1 MGIRG
6 FSGVPSAIFLD
17 RDGTL
22 NAMVLNPEGQQDS
35 PRYAKDLFLYP
46 NLGTLLRP
54 FVDRSIPLFIVT
66 NQPGMAK
73 GYYQSKDL
81 DSLHG
86 ELERRL
92 AVEGIT
98 FRKIAFCPHHP
109 VGAEGG
115 DSSLI
120 RECECRKPK
129 PGMLLE
135 LSREFQID
143 LSRAVMVG
151 DQFADRGAA
160 DAANLGL
167 SLTVRTFIHDQVPT
181 AKRRYGYADA
191 PDFEA
196 VLGQIHKEL
205 LLI

>member
-1 MGIRG
+1 MSIRG
-6 FSGVPSAIFLD
+6 FAGVPSAIFLD

-22 NAMVLNPEGQQDS
+22 NAMVLNSEGQQDS
-35 PRYAKDLFLYP
+35 PRFAKDLFLYP
-46 NLGTLLRP
+46 SLGELLRP
-54 FVDRSIPLFIVT
+54 FGERSIPLFVVT

-73 GYYQSKDL
+73 GYYRREDL

-86 ELERRL
+86 ELEQRM
-92 AVEGIT
+92 AKEGIF

-115 DSSLI
+115 DTSLI

-129 PGMLLE
+129 PGMLLA
-135 LSREFQID
+135 LAREFQID
-143 LSRAVMVG
+143 LNRAVMVG

-167 SLTVRTFIHDQVPT
+167 SLTVRTFIHDSVPNS
-181 AKRRYGYADA
+181 KRKYGYADA
-191 PDFEA
+191 PNLA
-196 VLGQIHKEL
+196 QVLNQLQREL
-205 LLI
+205 L